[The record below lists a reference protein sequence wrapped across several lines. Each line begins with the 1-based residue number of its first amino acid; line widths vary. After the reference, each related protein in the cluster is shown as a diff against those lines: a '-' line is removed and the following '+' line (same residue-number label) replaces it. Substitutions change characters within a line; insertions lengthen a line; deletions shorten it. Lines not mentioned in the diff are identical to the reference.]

1 MRLLSVGLVGTVG
14 LLLLAILPA
23 AGAAAPVSGTVTSCS
38 GLYTCKFVFNTSA
51 GTGWANGSGSGYRT
65 PGVISFQ
72 LPGEA
77 RATSNVTYD
86 TFIGSLIGTYTYWV
100 EGNFLGSDVNSGH
113 VVYGTT
119 NTNYTITCHG
129 HSGRGGGCTY
139 TYTTD
144 NGTIVVHL
152 TKAEQTATNLT
163 CAKVSGKTACSLSVI
178 NLWNSS
184 NVPTGKVLFT
194 GPYGGKFSNNGTCK
208 LSSKGT
214 CSFTFRPP
222 ANPCGIYDFT
232 ANYLGTTLFYKSSGL
247 TTMFYGGGC

>member
-51 GTGWANGSGSGYRT
+51 GTGWATGLGSGYTT

-77 RATSNVTYD
+77 RATSNVTYH
-86 TFIGSLIGTYTYWV
+86 TYIGSLIGTYTYWV
-100 EGNFLGSDVNSGH
+100 EGNFLGTDVNSGH

-144 NGTIVVHL
+144 NGTIVVQL
-152 TKAEQTATNLT
+152 TKAEQTSTNLT
-163 CAKVSGKTACSLSVI
+163 CAKISGKTACSLSVI
-178 NLWNSS
+178 NLWNGS
-184 NVPTGKVLFT
+184 NIPTGKVLFT
-194 GPYGGKFSNNGTCK
+194 GPYGGKLSNNGTCK

-232 ANYLGTTLFYKSSGL
+232 ANYLGTTLFYKSSGS